1 MNICSAEYF
10 QRLDPFSEY
19 PDVET
24 ELQDKLDNK
33 AINKQD
39 LIDFLSDGYIT
50 VHQFIE
56 AVRYADVLEKEEEY
70 YDQHI

>member
-1 MNICSAEYF
+1 MNICSGEYF

-24 ELQDKLDNK
+24 ELQDKLNNK

-50 VHQFIE
+50 IKQFME
-56 AVRYADVLEKEEEY
+56 AVRYADILEEKE
-70 YDQHI
+70 D

>member
-10 QRLDPFSEY
+10 GRLDPFSEY

-24 ELQDKLDNK
+24 ELQDKLNNK

-39 LIDFLSDGYIT
+39 LIDFLSEGYINIK
-50 VHQFIE
+50 QFIE
-56 AVRYADVLEKEEEY
+56 TVRYADALEEKE
-70 YDQHI
+70 D

>member
-10 QRLDPFSEY
+10 PRLDPFSEY

-24 ELQDKLDNK
+24 ELQDKLNNK

-39 LIDFLSDGYIT
+39 LIDFLSDGYIN
-50 VHQFIE
+50 VKQFIE
-56 AVRYADVLEKEEEY
+56 AIRYADVLEEKE
-70 YDQHI
+70 D

>member
-1 MNICSAEYF
+1 MNICSAEHF

-24 ELQDKLDNK
+24 ELQDKLNNK

-50 VHQFIE
+50 IKQFIE
-56 AVRYADVLEKEEEY
+56 AIRYADVLEEKE
-70 YDQHI
+70 D

>member
-1 MNICSAEYF
+1 MNICSGEYF
-10 QRLDPFSEY
+10 GRLDPFSNY
-19 PDVET
+19 GSVEE

-33 AINKQD
+33 AINMQD